1 VYYNAGLYSYAVLYN
16 LLMLKLY
23 KNNFTSPDRSFY
35 SYLLSGIK
43 SAIGCERV
51 IPRSDVK
58 LLDPHV
64 WLEMSSVNP
73 RLHNVNPRLNSG
85 YLCRGRSEMKCE

>member
-1 VYYNAGLYSYAVLYN
+1 MYYNAGLYSYAVLYN

-58 LLDPHV
+58 LLDSHV
-64 WLEMSSVNP
+64 WLERSSVNP
-73 RLHNVNPRLNSG
+73 GLHHDVNVGLR
-85 YLCRGRSEMKCE
+85 

>member
-1 VYYNAGLYSYAVLYN
+1 MYYNAGLYSYAVLYN

-23 KNNFTSPDRSFY
+23 KNNFPSPDKGFY
-35 SYLLSGIK
+35 SLSLSGTK

-58 LLDPHV
+58 LLDSHV
-64 WLEMSSVNP
+64 WLQMSSVNP
-73 RLHNVNPRLNSG
+73 DCVRVEVGLR
-85 YLCRGRSEMKCE
+85 

>member
-23 KNNFTSPDRSFY
+23 KNNFPSPDKGFY
-35 SYLLSGIK
+35 SLSLSGTK

-58 LLDPHV
+58 LLDSHV

-73 RLHNVNPRLNSG
+73 DCVRVEVGLR
-85 YLCRGRSEMKCE
+85 

>member
-1 VYYNAGLYSYAVLYN
+1 MYYKTGLYSYAVLYN

-23 KNNFTSPDRSFY
+23 KNNSTSPDKGFY
-35 SYLLSGIK
+35 SLSLLGIK

-51 IPRSDVK
+51 IPRSDSK

-73 RLHNVNPRLNSG
+73 DCVRVEVGLR
-85 YLCRGRSEMKCE
+85 